1 MLREHSIVTAYST
14 RSHNRNRAA
23 RFLLSSLVFLLT
35 SLWLMSTALA
45 EVKVRSYHDG
55 SKTEKSID
63 GKKGSKGGSK
73 KTIRK
78 RDGEQRPGN
87 RPAPEDDYEPGE
99 VLITNPPRGFE
110 GKIRKLGFSVIER
123 VKMKEIQM
131 DIWRLKTP
139 KGMSVPDA
147 IKLIGRRFPG
157 ATVDANHRFDLSAG
171 RKGVF
176 PQKAIGWTKAR
187 PNCGRGVKIGM
198 VDSGVDLSHPA
209 LKKQKVVYKSF
220 HDKKNN
226 PAPPVHG
233 TAIAAMLVGKTMP
246 NGWSGLLPG
255 AQLYAANMFEVN
267 AQDKVVGN
275 SVALLKG
282 INWLAK
288 QKVHVINLS
297 IAGADNKMF
306 RIATK
311 FARKKGVI
319 LVASVG
325 NWGYKKK
332 PAYPAA
338 YKDVVAVTAVSSK
351 RKIYSK
357 ANQGKYVDFS
367 APGVGVW
374 TAIPGGGKVQTGT
387 SFATPFISVLVG
399 LDVARGVR
407 PDPDKLRKVMR
418 KRIIDLGKFGRDNVY
433 GWGLVNRKRT
443 CMS

>member
-1 MLREHSIVTAYST
+1 MMTKNLKIDRTIALLK
-14 RSHNRNRAA
+14 RMA
-23 RFLLSSLVFLLT
+23 FLVVLVATGVAFVNSAT
-35 SLWLMSTALA
+35 NA
-45 EVKVRSYHDG
+45 EVKVRSYYKG
-55 SKTEKSID
+55 SKTESSVG
-63 GKKGSKGGSK
+63 GKKGSGGSSRK
-73 KTIRK
+73 GTKT

-87 RPAPEDDYEPGE
+87 RPPPDKDFEPGE
-99 VLITNPPRGFE
+99 VLISNPPGGFE
-110 GKIRKLGFSVIER
+110 DKIKKLGFSIIER
-123 VKMKEIQM
+123 VQMKEIKM

-139 KGMSVPDA
+139 KGMTVPDA

-171 RKGVF
+171 KKGVF
-176 PQKAIGWTKAR
+176 PQKAIGWSKVKAR
-187 PNCGRGVKIGM
+187 CGRGVRIGM
-198 VDSGVDLSHPA
+198 VDSGVDLTHPA
-209 LKKQKVVYKSF
+209 LQKQKIKYKSF
-220 HDKKNN
+220 HDPKNN
-226 PAPPVHG
+226 PASATHG
-233 TAIAAMLVGKTMP
+233 TAIAAMLIGKTMS

-255 AQLYAANMFEVN
+255 AELFAANMFEIN
-267 AQDKVVGN
+267 AQDKTVGN

-306 RIATK
+306 RNATK

-338 YKDVVAVTAVSSK
+338 YPDVVAVTAISGK
-351 RKIYSK
+351 RAIYSM

-367 APGVGVW
+367 APGVNVW
-374 TAIPGGGKVQTGT
+374 TAVPGGGKVQTGT
-387 SFATPFISVLVG
+387 SFATPFVSVLVG
-399 LDVARGVR
+399 LDVARGVK
-407 PDPDKLRKVMR
+407 PIPNKLRKIMR
-418 KRIIDLGKFGRDNVY
+418 KRIIDLGAVGRDSVY
-433 GWGLVNRKRT
+433 GWGLINRKRT